1 MENWNKHEWQ
11 GRSRQNVNFSSGVSA
26 ISIFVV
32 LILVLIASF
41 TNAQTLKNSN
51 GTSLT
56 PTLDLFKGSQYINNT
71 YNRFNQRSYIYLN
84 RSRGF
89 NNRTIVMLPNNNRRF
104 VYNNYQPVI
113 FYPINNYNYGYFRY
127 QR

>member
-1 MENWNKHEWQ
+1 MENWNRHEWQ

-26 ISIFVV
+26 ISIGVV
-32 LILVLIASF
+32 LILILIASF
-41 TNAQTLKNSN
+41 TNAQTLKNPN

-71 YNRFNQRSYIYLN
+71 
-84 RSRGF
+84 
-89 NNRTIVMLPNNNRRF
+89 RF
-104 VYNNYQPVI
+104 VFDNYQPVI

-127 QR
+127 KR